1 MAKDLT
7 ANPGSAP
14 NSAWQNNVAVNS
26 LNDPGVSYSLFS
38 TPHRIIANAS
48 YEINYAKC
56 LKTTF
61 SLFYSGYHTGRYSYT
76 YYNDMNGDGNY
87 SDLIYV
93 PNSQDEM
100 TFVDITDKSGAI
112 TYSAVDQAKDFWDF
126 VINDSY
132 LKDRKGKY
140 VERNGSLTPWINR
153 FDFKIAQD
161 FYATL
166 GGRKYGIQ
174 VSLDMLNVGNMINSK
189 WGAYQSCGLKSYD
202 NVQLLKTAS
211 KVGEPLTYQ
220 INANSREAFK
230 ERSSWQYTN
239 TIGSAWSMQLGVKV
253 TF

>member
-1 MAKDLT
+1 F
-7 ANPGSAP
+7 
-14 NSAWQNNVAVNS
+14 VN
-26 LNDPGVSYSLFS
+26 
-38 TPHRIIANAS
+38 
-48 YEINYAKC
+48 
-56 LKTTF
+56 
-61 SLFYSGYHTGRYSYT
+61 
-76 YYNDMNGDGNY
+76 
-87 SDLIYV
+87 
-93 PNSQDEM
+93 
-100 TFVDITDKSGAI
+100 
-112 TYSAVDQAKDFWDF
+112 
-126 VINDSY
+126 NDSY

-239 TIGSAWSMQLGVKV
+239 T
-253 TF
+253 

>member
-1 MAKDLT
+1 
-7 ANPGSAP
+7 
-14 NSAWQNNVAVNS
+14 
-26 LNDPGVSYSLFS
+26 
-38 TPHRIIANAS
+38 
-48 YEINYAKC
+48 
-56 LKTTF
+56 
-61 SLFYSGYHTGRYSYT
+61 
-76 YYNDMNGDGNY
+76 MNGDGNY

-126 VINDSY
+126 VNNDSY
-132 LKDRKGKY
+132 LKDRKG
-140 VERNGSLTPWINR
+140 
-153 FDFKIAQD
+153 
-161 FYATL
+161 
-166 GGRKYGIQ
+166 KYGIQ